1 VNCAFLF
8 RVVILALALI
18 SRFATA
24 AVPAGVS
31 AESVDIGG
39 EAIEVQYYKPA
50 RYDGGPL
57 LVSFHGLSRNAAGY
71 LDAVRPLADRHGMLV
86 VAPLF
91 DTKRFPYQRYQ
102 ALGITRV
109 PRKVTTGN
117 IPVEPRENW
126 TSTIIF
132 KLIDHVRGREGQRRL
147 DYYLLGHSAGA
158 QIANRIAAFAPHQAR
173 RIVVANP
180 SSYVWPS
187 RDARFP
193 YGLGDLPPDMSS
205 DTALQRYLA
214 QPMTL
219 LLGTADINVT
229 PDLDVLPQ
237 AMRQGS
243 MRYERG
249 LNAFRAA
256 RTLAQEKGW
265 TFNWRLIE
273 VPNVGHDAKRMYGG
287 AEAAAAFAPN

>member
-1 VNCAFLF
+1 VTCTYLF
-8 RVVILALALI
+8 RVAILALALI

-24 AVPAGVS
+24 AVPVGVS
-31 AESVDIGG
+31 VESVDIAG

-57 LVSFHGLSRNAAGY
+57 LVNFHGLSRNVASY
-71 LDAVRPLADRHGMLV
+71 LDAAKPLADRHGMLV

-91 DTKRFPYQRYQ
+91 DTKRFRRWRYQ

-109 PRKVTTGN
+109 RRTDTTGE
-117 IPVEPRENW
+117 IPLEPRENW
-126 TSTIIF
+126 TSAIIF
-132 KLIDHVRGREGQRRL
+132 KLIDHVRGREGQPRL

-193 YGLGDLPPDMSS
+193 YGFGDLPEAMNS
-205 DTALQRYLA
+205 DAAMRNYLA
-214 QPMTL
+214 QPLTIM
-219 LLGTADINVT
+219 LGTADTAIT

-237 AMRQGS
+237 AMRQGA

-249 LNAFRAA
+249 INIFRAA
-256 RTLAQEKGW
+256 ELLARDKGW

-273 VPNVGHDAKRMYGG
+273 VSGVAHNVKRMYGG
-287 AEAAAAFAPN
+287 AEAMMAFTPD